1 MKSKMTERESDQRQC
16 FFFSLFTQYAWQ
28 YFLYS
33 QILHAGKDE
42 LVQMHNHYDKVSA
55 NTA

>member
-1 MKSKMTERESDQRQC
+1 MTERESDQREC

-28 YFLYS
+28 YFVYS

-55 NTA
+55 NIA